1 MKLTLL
7 GTACGMPDIDRNP
20 SAVLVETQDGT
31 YLLDAG
37 EGTARQLVR
46 FGVSADKVDTVFVSH
61 THPDHAAGITG
72 ILQWMHLCGRTK
84 PLSLFFP
91 EGVLRRFKSVF
102 PAFQIVQGN
111 WSFKFRSYP
120 ISGGIVLEKDVFRI
134 EAVPNSHLA
143 PGRTYEEQ
151 LKSGLDSYSF
161 CMIESADKKAVVTAD
176 VDGLDHLNACA
187 PMTNLLVSECTHVD
201 PDDVLQFAKLNR
213 IGRVALTHIPARMKI
228 PDLSDAERKFGVA
241 VRFANDGDAFEV

>member
-7 GTACGMPDIDRNP
+7 GTASGMPDVDRNP
-20 SAVLVETQDGT
+20 SSILVEAKNGD

-37 EGTARQLVR
+37 EGTARQMVR
-46 FGVSADKVDTVFVSH
+46 FGVDADRIDAVFVSH

-84 PLSLFFP
+84 PLSLYIP
-91 EGVLRRFKSVF
+91 EGILRRFKSVF

-111 WSFKFRSYP
+111 WSFKFRPYP
-120 ISGGIVLEKDVFRI
+120 ISGGIVLERDEFRI

-151 LKSGLDSYSF
+151 FKNGQDSYSF
-161 CMIESADKKAVVTAD
+161 CMIESTDKKAIVTAD
-176 VDGLDHLNACA
+176 VDSLDHLNACA
-187 PMTNLLVSECTHVD
+187 AMANLLVSECMHVD
-201 PDDVLQFAKLNR
+201 LDDVLQFAKLNR
-213 IGRVALTHIPARMKI
+213 IGRVVLTHIPTGMKI
-228 PDLSDAERKFGVA
+228 PDLSDTERRFGIA